1 MTSYLERLWQAY
13 ELGVVP
19 VEASDGQ
26 RRQTQMAFYAGSD
39 AVIAILTQF
48 INGGRSR
55 AAEVRLLL
63 ELLTEIEVFRDSLLA
78 RREADIQ

>member
-1 MTSYLERLWQAY
+1 
-13 ELGVVP
+13 
-19 VEASDGQ
+19 
-26 RRQTQMAFYAGSD
+26 MAFYAGSD

-48 INGGRSR
+48 VNGGRSR